1 MLCTAKCRAYLNPY
15 HVTTTEMRNMTD
27 EELMELEAI
36 MSDGVA
42 YLECGCIVEPDG
54 TCPCG
59 NQSPLL
65 ELGMI

>member
-1 MLCTAKCRAYLNPY
+1 
-15 HVTTTEMRNMTD
+15 MTD

-42 YLECGCIVEPDG
+42 YLECGCTVEPDG